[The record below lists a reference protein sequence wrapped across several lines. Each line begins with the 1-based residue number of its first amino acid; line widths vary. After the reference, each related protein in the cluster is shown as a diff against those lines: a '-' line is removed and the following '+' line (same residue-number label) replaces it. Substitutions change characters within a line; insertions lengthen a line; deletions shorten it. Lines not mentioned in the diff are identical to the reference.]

1 MDRIP
6 ILIADGQELTRE
18 GLAKMVSQHDGFELK
33 KMLSNEDD
41 LLFELTRQGPSI
53 IVLDYNSQFFKETTA
68 LKIKR
73 ISPFSKILVVSNDV
87 ERPRIQRL
95 IEQGINNYITKD
107 CSSADLVKAIY
118 ATHNGEKF
126 LCSGILDWLFDQ
138 NSTIKGGDSSLSRKE
153 REIIQ
158 LIAKGKVATEIAEAL
173 ELSTHSVYMH
183 RNNLMKKL
191 NFITTSE
198 LVLYAVNKGMLTE
211 A

>member
-18 GLAKMVSQHDGFELK
+18 GLGRMVSKHDGFELK

-41 LLFELTRQGPSI
+41 LLFELTRQGPSVI
-53 IVLDYNSQFFKETTA
+53 ILDYDSQLFKEGTTK
-68 LKIKR
+68 KIKR
-73 ISPFSKILVVSNDV
+73 ISPFSKILIVSNDT

-107 CSSADLVKAIY
+107 CSSVDLIKAVY

-138 NSTIKGGDSSLSRKE
+138 NNTIVEVDSSLSRKE
-153 REIIQ
+153 KEIIQ

-191 NFITTSE
+191 NFSTTSE
-198 LVLYAVNKGMLTE
+198 LVLYAVNEGMLSE